1 MAELIT
7 EVADGLFLGRG
18 TDVNW
23 VLARDRRDVTVVDAC
38 YPGDADRLQKSI
50 QTIGGRVAAVLIT
63 HAHIGH
69 IGGANDLHDAHGA
82 PVYTDAVEVRHAHR
96 DHLEQAPPL
105 DVAKNLW
112 RPGVAPWLGRVLR
125 VGVTK
130 HVAIPSAQPF
140 PAEGPLDLPGR
151 PVPVP
156 THGHTSGHTAY
167 LFPAARAVATGD
179 ELVTGHAVLRGTGPS
194 VLPAIIT
201 HSDPLAVF
209 VRFVVLVVVLVLPG
223 HGEPLHRP
231 IRAAVREARARADRR
246 RGDPAS

>member
-1 MAELIT
+1 MAELVT
-7 EVADGLFLGRG
+7 EVADDLFLGRG

-23 VLARDRRDVTVVDAC
+23 FLARDGRDVTVVDTG
-38 YPGDADRLQKSI
+38 YPGDADRLEKSI
-50 QTIGGRVAAVLIT
+50 RTIGGRVAAVLIT
-63 HAHIGH
+63 HAHIDH
-69 IGGANDLHDAHGA
+69 IGGVNRLHDEHGA

-96 DHLEQAPPL
+96 DYLEQAGPL

-125 VGVTK
+125 VGATK
-130 HVAIPSAQPF
+130 NVAIPSAQPF
-140 PAEGPLDLPGR
+140 PADGPLDLPGA

-194 VLPAIIT
+194 ILPAFFN
-201 HSDPLAVF
+201 HGDPLAAIA
-209 VRFVVLVVVLVLPG
+209 RLEDLDAELVLPG

-231 IRAAVREARARADRR
+231 IRTAVQEARARVAR
-246 RGDPAS
+246 